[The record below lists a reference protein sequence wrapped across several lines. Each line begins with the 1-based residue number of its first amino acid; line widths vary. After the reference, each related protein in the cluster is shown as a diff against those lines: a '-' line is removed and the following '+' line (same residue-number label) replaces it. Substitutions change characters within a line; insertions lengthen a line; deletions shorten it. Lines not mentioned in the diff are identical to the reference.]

1 VIGRRGGT
9 HSGTHWRG
17 TYGRENHRLEVGP
30 FERDALPEA
39 AAVSAAAFGFDMTDP
54 EAARSWQERVAYPL
68 ATDPAGAFVAERDGR
83 VIGVV
88 EAIVRERLWC
98 LSLLAVQPGIQSAG
112 AGRALME
119 RSLEYGGDAD
129 GGLIVASNDPRAMR
143 LYAQSGFSLLP
154 TLKAEGATDR
164 RRLPRPDPR
173 IREGDHQDL
182 EALAEISREVRGAAH
197 TSELE
202 FALGRDGQLLRLGD
216 RGFAVARPGHSLWL
230 LVARDEDAARA
241 LLWHG
246 LERVGN
252 TDRASVRWITAE
264 QQWAIEVLVRARL
277 GLSAYGALCVRG
289 DVGPLRPF
297 IPSGPFA

>member
-98 LSLLAVQPGIQSAG
+98 LRCSPCS
-112 AGRALME
+112 RAF
-119 RSLEYGGDAD
+119 
-129 GGLIVASNDPRAMR
+129 RAR
-143 LYAQSGFSLLP
+143 AP
-154 TLKAEGATDR
+154 
-164 RRLPRPDPR
+164 
-173 IREGDHQDL
+173 
-182 EALAEISREVRGAAH
+182 
-197 TSELE
+197 
-202 FALGRDGQLLRLGD
+202 
-216 RGFAVARPGHSLWL
+216 
-230 LVARDEDAARA
+230 AAR
-241 LLWHG
+241 
-246 LERVGN
+246 
-252 TDRASVRWITAE
+252 
-264 QQWAIEVLVRARL
+264 
-277 GLSAYGALCVRG
+277 
-289 DVGPLRPF
+289 
-297 IPSGPFA
+297 